1 MLRLPVALA
10 GAPAIPHGGTAKRPR
25 QRSPAAAAMNTRVAA
40 IAVLVAFLAGMVFA
54 TFSELRVFLPALLR
68 GALVTVEVA
77 ALSFLLMTVSAF
89 AAGAA
94 RLSPWAAVR
103 WTATAYIEVFRGTS
117 LLVQLFWFFF
127 VLPELGLTL
136 SPMAAGVLGVGLNFG
151 AYGAEIVRGAIT
163 AVPAG
168 QWEAA
173 TALNLTAF
181 RRMTRIVLPQ
191 ALVVVIPPFG
201 NLTIEMVKA
210 TSVVSAVTLVDMTYA
225 SVQQNQLHYRT
236 VEIFVVTL
244 FLYYCLSQL
253 IRFSLGLLEERSRR
267 HLAVAR

>member
-1 MLRLPVALA
+1 M
-10 GAPAIPHGGTAKRPR
+10 
-25 QRSPAAAAMNTRVAA
+25 SNRVAA
-40 IAVLVAFLAGMVFA
+40 IAVLVAFLAGTVFA

-68 GALVTVEVA
+68 GAVVTIEVA
-77 ALSFLLMTVSAF
+77 ALSFFLMTAAAF
-89 AAGAA
+89 VAGTA
-94 RLSPWAAVR
+94 RLSPWTPVR
-103 WTATAYIEVFRGTS
+103 WVATTYVEFFRGTS

-127 VLPELGLTL
+127 VLPEFGLTL
-136 SPMAAGVLGVGLNFG
+136 SPMVAGVLGVGFNFG

-163 AVPAG
+163 AVPRG

-173 TALNLTAF
+173 TALNLTPF

-210 TSVVSAVTLVDMTYA
+210 TSVVSAVTLVDITYA

-236 VEIFVVTL
+236 IEIFMVTL

-253 IRFSLGLLEERSRR
+253 IRFSLGILEERSKR
-267 HLAVAR
+267 HLATVGART

>member
-1 MLRLPVALA
+1 
-10 GAPAIPHGGTAKRPR
+10 
-25 QRSPAAAAMNTRVAA
+25 MNTRVTA
-40 IAVLVAFLAGMVFA
+40 IVVLLALLAGMAFA
-54 TFSELRVFLPALLR
+54 TFSDMRVFLPALLR
-68 GALVTVEVA
+68 GAVVTIEVSV
-77 ALSFLLMTVSAF
+77 LSFLLMTASAF
-89 AAGAA
+89 VAGVGK
-94 RLSPWAAVR
+94 LSRWTSVRWAA
-103 WTATAYIEVFRGTS
+103 TTYIEVFRGTS

-136 SPMAAGVLGVGLNFG
+136 SPLVAGVLGVGFNFG

-163 AVPAG
+163 AVPKG

-173 TALNLTAF
+173 TALNMTAF

-210 TSVVSAVTLVDMTYA
+210 TSVVSAVTLVDITYA

-236 VEIFVVTL
+236 IEIFVVTL
-244 FLYYCLSQL
+244 FLYYCFSQL
-253 IRFSLGLLEERSRR
+253 IRFSMGILEERAMR
-267 HLAVAR
+267 HLAMQR